1 MLNVPQ
7 SANINELPL
16 GRGPIV
22 GSERKRT
29 AIIIGAGVVGM
40 ATAYALAQRDIR
52 VTVIEGQES
61 PGLGAS
67 FANGAQLSYAYT
79 DALASPAFLKQA
91 ATIVVGLDPALL
103 VRPTNAPGHLIW
115 VLNFSR
121 RPLYIFDASDENEG
135 VI

>member
-7 SANINELPL
+7 SANINDLAL
-16 GRGPIV
+16 GRGPII
-22 GSERKRT
+22 GSERRRT

-79 DALASPAFLKQA
+79 DALASPAFLSKRQRLFS
-91 ATIVVGLDPALL
+91 GLIRPYWSGRRSIPA
-103 VRPTNAPGHLIW
+103 I
-115 VLNFSR
+115 
-121 RPLYIFDASDENEG
+121 
-135 VI
+135 

>member
-7 SANINELPL
+7 SANINDLPL
-16 GRGPIV
+16 ERGPII

-61 PGLGAS
+61 PDWEP
-67 FANGAQLSYAYT
+67 LSPMERSSAMPIPMR
-79 DALASPAFLKQA
+79 SPA
-91 ATIVVGLDPALL
+91 
-103 VRPTNAPGHLIW
+103 RP
-115 VLNFSR
+115 F
-121 RPLYIFDASDENEG
+121 
-135 VI
+135 